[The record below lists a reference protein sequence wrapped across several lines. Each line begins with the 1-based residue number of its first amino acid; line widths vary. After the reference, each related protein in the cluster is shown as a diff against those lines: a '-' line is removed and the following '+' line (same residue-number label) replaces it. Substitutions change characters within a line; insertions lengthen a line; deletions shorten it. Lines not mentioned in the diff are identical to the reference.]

1 MLSYKNGRWINIL
14 LNNTRILH
22 NQKIEEKKGQDESKC
37 SNFYM
42 NDGDNVVVS
51 NALGVILL
59 EIGSQWEAMLEK
71 DSPMKERALD
81 LLL

>member
-22 NQKIEEKKGQDESKC
+22 NQKIDEKKGQDENKY

-71 DSPMKERALD
+71 DSPMKERVLD